1 MLGQLRVVP
10 ADRHHR
16 SVVDGMTSRGGR
28 GMAELTPMSGMSH
41 VAFCVRN
48 LDRAL
53 RFYRDLLGF
62 QVVKDA
68 LQDTRTGGLP
78 HLYRQQHAQRRVVH
92 LQAGAGAHM
101 PILVL
106 TEHPGDTLEG
116 EPIMLDQVGISH
128 LSFTVPDVEALS
140 KRLLAQGAE
149 TCGPVDAFKDAQG
162 RIRTVFFRDPDG
174 ILVQFD
180 EGLE

>member
-1 MLGQLRVVP
+1 MVESMPLLGL
-10 ADRHHR
+10 
-16 SVVDGMTSRGGR
+16 
-28 GMAELTPMSGMSH
+28 SH
-41 VAFCVRN
+41 VAICVRD
-48 LDRAL
+48 LERTLA
-53 RFYRDLLGF
+53 FYRDLLGF

-78 HLYRQQHAQRRVVH
+78 HLYRDRHTQRRVVH
-92 LQAGAGAHM
+92 LQAGTTPSI
-101 PILVL
+101 PILVI
-106 TEHPGDTLEG
+106 TEHPGDTVGG

-128 LSFTVPDVEALS
+128 LSFTVASVEEVT

-149 TCGPVDAFKDAQG
+149 TCGPPEAFRDAQG
-162 RIRTVFFRDPDG
+162 RLRTVFFRDPDG

>member
-1 MLGQLRVVP
+1 
-10 ADRHHR
+10 
-16 SVVDGMTSRGGR
+16 
-28 GMAELTPMSGMSH
+28 MAESIPMLGMSH
-41 VAFCVRN
+41 VAICVRN
-48 LDRAL
+48 LERTL

-78 HLYRQQHAQRRVVH
+78 HLYRNRHAQRRVVH
-92 LQAGAGAHM
+92 LQAGPGSSI
-101 PILVL
+101 PILVI
-106 TEHPGDTLEG
+106 TEHPGDVVGG

-128 LSFTVPDVEALS
+128 LSFTVASVDEIT

-149 TCGPVDAFKDAQG
+149 TCGPPDAFQDSQG
-162 RIRTVFFRDPDG
+162 RLRTVFFRDPDG

>member
-1 MLGQLRVVP
+1 MASTGE
-10 ADRHHR
+10 H
-16 SVVDGMTSRGGR
+16 
-28 GMAELTPMSGMSH
+28 GMAESMPMLGMSH
-41 VAFCVRN
+41 VAICVRN

-62 QVVKDA
+62 RVVKDT

-78 HLYRQQHAQRRVVH
+78 HLYRDRHLQRRVVH
-92 LQAGAGAHM
+92 LQAGAGSSL
-101 PILVL
+101 PVLVV
-106 TEHPGDTLEG
+106 TEHPGDAVGG

-128 LSFTVPDVEALS
+128 LSFTVASVDELT

-149 TCGPVDAFKDAQG
+149 TCGPPDAFKDAQG